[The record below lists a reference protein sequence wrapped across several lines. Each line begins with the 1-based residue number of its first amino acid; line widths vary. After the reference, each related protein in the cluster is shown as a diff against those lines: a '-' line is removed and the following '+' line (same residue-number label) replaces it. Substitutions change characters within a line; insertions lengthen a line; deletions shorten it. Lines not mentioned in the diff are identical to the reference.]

1 MLQPKRT
8 KYRKVQKGKMKGN
21 SQRGHELSNGMFG
34 IKSVHEDGMFLTSRQ
49 IEAARI
55 AATRFMK
62 REGQLWIKIFPDK
75 PITKKPLEVRMG
87 KGKGAVEYWA
97 AVVRPGRIMFEVGGV
112 PLSVAKEA
120 LRLAAQKL
128 PCKTKFVVARDF
140 EALLIDIMKQKEI
153 KDLSAAELQEKLNQT
168 KKAYADL
175 KMAHAISPIENP
187 LQIRSVR
194 RTVARLATE
203 LTKRELQ

>member
-8 KYRKVQKGKMKGN
+8 KYRKMQKGRMKGN
-21 SQRGHELSNGMFG
+21 SGRGTQLSNGMFG
-34 IKSVHEDGMFLTSRQ
+34 IKSLDSSFLTSRQ

-87 KGKGAVEYWA
+87 KGKGAPEYFV
-97 AVVRPGRIMFEVGGV
+97 AVVKPGRIMFEVGGV
-112 PLSVAKEA
+112 TQEIAKEA

-128 PCKTKFVVARDF
+128 PVKTKFVVARDYT
-140 EALLIDIMKQKEI
+140 D
-153 KDLSAAELQEKLNQT
+153 
-168 KKAYADL
+168 
-175 KMAHAISPIENP
+175 EN
-187 LQIRSVR
+187 
-194 RTVARLATE
+194 
-203 LTKRELQ
+203 